1 MSSLGKKSRAVISRK
16 EIKGLYINKQEKG
29 RCHTSEQL
37 EEEYFLS
44 IAISE
49 CSHCASQFEWN
60 AYWKECVWQYCWCPI
75 DIDGQ
80 TKITKM
86 VVLTYKLWL

>member
-49 CSHCASQFEWN
+49 CSHCASQF
-60 AYWKECVWQYCWCPI
+60 
-75 DIDGQ
+75 
-80 TKITKM
+80 
-86 VVLTYKLWL
+86 